1 MNTECQPQ
9 HKNTQ
14 WDHWIGCNAINMPV
28 AVNTNKRINSVIQD
42 ISRFGILRNFIRV
55 QEIEKK
61 AKNKKSS
68 DLCRQKHMYLL
79 LMMMMTVMT
88 TMRTTMTTTTRKDD
102 NDDDDDDDD
111 NDVSME
117 QKAD

>member
-1 MNTECQPQ
+1 MKTEWQSQ
-9 HKNTQ
+9 HKNSQ
-14 WDHWIGCNAINMPV
+14 QDHWIGCNAINMPV
-28 AVNTNKRINSVIQD
+28 AVNTNSSINSVIQD
-42 ISRFGILRNFIRV
+42 ISRLGILRNFVRV

-68 DLCRQKHMYLL
+68 DLCRQKHMYSL
-79 LMMMMTVMT
+79 LMMMMIVMT
-88 TMRTTMTTTTRKDD
+88 PMTTTMTTTTRK
-102 NDDDDDDDD
+102 DDDDD